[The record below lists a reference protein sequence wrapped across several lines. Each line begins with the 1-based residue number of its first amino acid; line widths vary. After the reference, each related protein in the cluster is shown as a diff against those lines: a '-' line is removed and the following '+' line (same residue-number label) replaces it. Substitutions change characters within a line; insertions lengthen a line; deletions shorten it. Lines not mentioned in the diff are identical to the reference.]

1 MTLNRSL
8 FIERNNVNA
17 NSIFAAMFTV
27 RVRSRSLTT
36 LTLSIVCNSALSF
49 DGRRGAARRDSPH
62 GSLCVRAFPN
72 LLGIRVTDSMETEGN
87 CEFCALNA
95 PQGLPRY
102 QVLLFPLWT
111 ASELLRIKGRST
123 SREINHAFDLNWTL
137 TY

>member
-1 MTLNRSL
+1 MTLNRISL
-8 FIERNNVNA
+8 RWTQQRKCEFDIRSDVH
-17 NSIFAAMFTV
+17 AA
-27 RVRSRSLTT
+27 RAWD
-36 LTLSIVCNSALSF
+36 SALWQPLPYQLFATRPYHST
-49 DGRRGAARRDSPH
+49 AATARRDSPRR
-62 GSLCVRAFPN
+62 SLCVRAFPN
-72 LLGIRVTDSMETEGN
+72 LLGIRITDSIETEGN

-111 ASELLRIKGRST
+111 ASELLRIKGRTT